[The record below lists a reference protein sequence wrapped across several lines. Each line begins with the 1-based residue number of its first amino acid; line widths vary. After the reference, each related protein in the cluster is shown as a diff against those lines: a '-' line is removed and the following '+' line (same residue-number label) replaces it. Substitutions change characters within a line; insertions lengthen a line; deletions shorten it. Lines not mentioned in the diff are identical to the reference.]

1 MAASSSSSPQVVGTM
16 TTIPPSPVAAA
27 FRHILWDPLSSLR
40 LTPQET
46 ALLRMAETNPIEYT
60 LGDARD
66 ATMYVRVLLKLLAE
80 ASFNVS
86 GHVARIPETEKFS
99 ENRALDALDA
109 DPLGVVTHYAI
120 AKLHTIL
127 KTLASPWAADNNV
140 SIGNVFYAGLDGDLI
155 EQWKSLLRVI
165 SKGNKG
171 DYYAQRCAA
180 LCLALIL
187 LAACPSQR
195 SGTTI
200 KGAVGKKSSSANG
213 GAAKSATSASTSAT
227 ATTTMSS
234 RVPSYASAIEPLE
247 ALTAWVIS
255 QLKSSNSQTVGTT
268 IPTIMTL
275 MSATEG
281 RQIFAASGGIKYLSR
296 QLLRHREGKGRHN
309 IAGNSPSISSGTTDR
324 MSNATTT
331 TVTSSTSSASVQQLY
346 ELTFCLWC
354 LTYELGNFAD
364 VRADFAKDGLP
375 VMALVELVSSAPREK
390 VVRVALAALKNLATC
405 TASSN
410 ADNSTLGEDGS
421 EVAAADDDKENS
433 NKQHQRHHYHRHH
446 HHHHR
451 SRIDA
456 KVFLNEMIACGLI
469 KAISLLRERQFSDPD
484 MIADIDTLHHLL
496 QQNFKDMTRWEVY
509 QNEVE
514 TGQLQW
520 GSTHTEAFFKENAKM
535 MEGSNG
541 DFHIVKILISLISS
555 KDEDISAIACF
566 DLGEFCRHYP
576 NGRAIAKRLGAKEL
590 VMALIEHDNPELQR
604 HALLC
609 VSKMMVHNWEYVK

>member
-1 MAASSSSSPQVVGTM
+1 MAQVA
-16 TTIPPSPVAAA
+16 IPPSPVAAA
-27 FRHILWDPLSSLR
+27 FRHIQWDPLSSLR

-86 GHVARIPETEKFS
+86 GHVARIAEECN

-127 KTLASPWAADNNV
+127 TTLSSPWAAENSV
-140 SIGNVFYAGLDGDLI
+140 SIGNVFYAGMEGDLI

-165 SKGNKG
+165 SKGKG
-171 DYYAQRCAA
+171 DSYAQRSAA
-180 LCLALIL
+180 LCLSQIL

-195 SGTTI
+195 GSLT
-200 KGAVGKKSSSANG
+200 SSAVKDVSSL
-213 GAAKSATSASTSAT
+213 A
-227 ATTTMSS
+227 SS

-255 QLKSSNSQTVGTT
+255 QLKSSNAVTVGTT
-268 IPTIMTL
+268 VPAIMTL

-296 QLLRHREGKGRHN
+296 QLRQREKKQQ
-309 IAGNSPSISSGTTDR
+309 SSGP
-324 MSNATTT
+324 SPL
-331 TVTSSTSSASVQQLY
+331 VTERRANSSVQQLY
-346 ELTFCLWC
+346 ELSFCLWC
-354 LTYELGNFAD
+354 LTYELNNFAD

-390 VVRVALAALKNLATC
+390 VVRVALAALRNLATC
-405 TASSN
+405 S
-410 ADNSTLGEDGS
+410 ADVHPEPDVLRTD
-421 EVAAADDDKENS
+421 
-433 NKQHQRHHYHRHH
+433 
-446 HHHHR
+446 
-451 SRIDA
+451 SR
-456 KVFLNEMIACGLI
+456 VFLAEMIACGLM
-469 KAISLLRERQFSDPD
+469 KAIGLLRERQFTDPD
-484 MIADIDTLHHLL
+484 IVEDVESLHMLLAD
-496 QQNFKDMTRWEVY
+496 NFKEMTRWEVY

-520 GSTHTEAFFKENAKM
+520 GSTHTDAFFKENAKM
-535 MEGSNG
+535 MEGKDG
-541 DFHIVKILISLISS
+541 DFNLVKILISLITS
-555 KDEDISAIACF
+555 KDEDVAAIACF

-590 VMALIEHDNPELQR
+590 AMTLIEHDNPDLQR
-604 HALLC
+604 HALQC

>member
-1 MAASSSSSPQVVGTM
+1 MASSPPPHVVDM
-16 TTIPPSPVAAA
+16 IPSSPVAAA

-86 GHVARIPETEKFS
+86 GHVARIPEADKCN

-127 KTLASPWAADNNV
+127 KTLTSPWAAENNV

-165 SKGNKG
+165 SKGSKG
-171 DYYAQRCAA
+171 DFYAQRCAA

-195 SGTTI
+195 STPKKTPSTT
-200 KGAVGKKSSSANG
+200 KVSAKSMTSTNTSKATSSSAM
-213 GAAKSATSASTSAT
+213 ST
-227 ATTTMSS
+227 

-255 QLKSSNSQTVGTT
+255 QLKSSNSHTVGTT

-296 QLLRHREGKGRHN
+296 QLLRHREVKLHSGSSS
-309 IAGNSPSISSGTTDR
+309 NSPSVSSGTTDR
-324 MSNATTT
+324 ISNSSS
-331 TVTSSTSSASVQQLY
+331 TSSSSASVQQLY

-354 LTYELGNFAD
+354 LTYELNNFAD

-405 TASSN
+405 TASSPSN
-410 ADNSTLGEDGS
+410 ADATQGE
-421 EVAAADDDKENS
+421 EVVDEDKENS
-433 NKQHQRHHYHRHH
+433 NNKHHHRHH
-446 HHHHR
+446 HHHHHHHL
-451 SRIDA
+451 SCIDA
-456 KVFLNEMIACGLI
+456 KVFLNEMIACRLI
-469 KAISLLRERQFSDPD
+469 KAITLLRERQFSDPD

-541 DFHIVKILISLISS
+541 DFHLVKILISLLSS
-555 KDEDISAIACF
+555 KDEYISAIACF
-566 DLGEFCRHYP
+566 DLGEFCRHYS

-604 HALLC
+604 HALTA
-609 VSKMMVHNWEYVK
+609 VSKMMVHNWEFAAK

>member
-1 MAASSSSSPQVVGTM
+1 
-16 TTIPPSPVAAA
+16 
-27 FRHILWDPLSSLR
+27 
-40 LTPQET
+40 
-46 ALLRMAETNPIEYT
+46 MAETNPIEYT

-86 GHVARIPETEKFS
+86 GHVARIPEAEKCS

-195 SGTTI
+195 SGTTN
-200 KGAVGKKSSSANG
+200 KGAVKKSASTKG
-213 GAAKSATSASTSAT
+213 GAKSASASTSTSAT
-227 ATTTMSS
+227 STTISS

-247 ALTAWVIS
+247 ALTAWTIS

-309 IAGNSPSISSGTTDR
+309 TAGNSPSISSGTTDR

-331 TVTSSTSSASVQQLY
+331 TSTSSTSSASVQQLY

-375 VMALVELVSSAPREK
+375 VMALVELVTSAPREK

-405 TASSN
+405 TTN
-410 ADNSTLGEDGS
+410 AENSTLGEDGN
-421 EVAAADDDKENS
+421 EVADDDKENS
-433 NKQHQRHHYHRHH
+433 NKQHSRHHRHH
-446 HHHHR
+446 HHHR
-451 SRIDA
+451 RIDA

-590 VMALIEHDNPELQR
+590 VMGLIEHDNPELQR